1 MITSSV
7 FTLDETTPTKVV
19 EPSTLPQ
26 EVHLHNAT
34 KSSNEYVF
42 LGKSNVTTTTG
53 LHLDPGESKVMQLMP
68 NDELWAVSDP
78 DGLVLQVLT
87 VRQN

>member
-19 EPSTLPQ
+19 EPSTMPQ
-26 EVHLHNAT
+26 EVHMHNMN
-34 KSSNEYVF
+34 KSSNQYIHI
-42 LGKSNVTTTTG
+42 GKSNVSTSNSI
-53 LHLDPGESKVMQLMP
+53 HLDPGESKVMQLMP

-78 DGLVLQVLT
+78 DGLVLGVLT

>member
-1 MITSSV
+1 MITNAA
-7 FTLDETTPTKVV
+7 FTLSETVAAQIV

-42 LGKSNVTTTTG
+42 VGTSSVSTTNG

-68 NDELWAVSDP
+68 NDDLWAVSDP
-78 DGLVLQVLT
+78 DGLVVQVLT
-87 VRQN
+87 VRQD

>member
-19 EPSTLPQ
+19 EPSTMPQ
-26 EVHLHNAT
+26 EVHLHNMN
-34 KSSNEYVF
+34 KSSNQYIYI
-42 LGKSNVTTTTG
+42 GKSNVSTSNSI
-53 LHLDPGESKVMQLMP
+53 HLDPGESKVMQLMP

-78 DGLVLQVLT
+78 DGLVLGVLT

>member
-7 FTLDETTPTKVV
+7 FTLDITTPTKVV

-26 EVHLHNAT
+26 EVHLHNMT
-34 KSSNEYVF
+34 KSSNEYIHI
-42 LGKSNVTTTTG
+42 GKSNVSTSNSI
-53 LHLDPGESKVMQLMP
+53 HLDPGESKVMQLMP

-78 DGLVLQVLT
+78 DGLVLGVLT